1 MNSVIDFLT
10 PEKYGQ
16 YDAFLRS
23 VDYSVLYSSSGYCE
37 FLKAVLP
44 PSECRYLCAIRGGE
58 LIGVLPAFLLRGS
71 RFGNVLNSLP
81 FFGSYGGV
89 TLAPHIRDADRVK
102 VGLIEAFHAL
112 AAEESVVSSTLIS
125 NPLHPDDAFYQQH
138 CRATLFDDRIGQITP
153 LPVLEPIE
161 TLADRLAG
169 QIHAKTRNH
178 IRKAMKSGFVL
189 ARTNTSESFQ
199 ALESIHRQNMAAIG
213 GRIKSSTVFSAIQAT
228 FRFPDDYVLY
238 TASKDER
245 IVAALLVFFFNRTAE
260 YFMPATEEGFRV
272 YQPIS
277 LLVFEAMQDAVRRG
291 CRFWNW
297 GGTWLSQKGVYD
309 FKARWGTQ
317 DHPYRY
323 YICEHD
329 GAKRLRTS
337 SREELLTEYPNYYV
351 LPFDA
356 LVSESVS
363 RNPSDGGTPG
373 GRSSC

>member
-1 MNSVIDFLT
+1 MNSAIEFLT
-10 PEKYGQ
+10 PEQYER

-23 VDYSVLYSSSGYCE
+23 VDDSVLYSSSRYGE

-44 PSECRYLCAIRGGE
+44 RSESKYLCAVRGDE
-58 LIGVLPAFLLRGS
+58 LVGVLPAFVFRGS

-89 TLAPHIRDADRVK
+89 TVAPEARDSDQIKRE
-102 VGLIEAFHAL
+102 LIEAFHAL
-112 AAEESVVSSTLIS
+112 AVEESAVSSTLIA
-125 NPLHPDDAFYQQH
+125 NPLRPENAFYDQH
-138 CRATLFDDRIGQITP
+138 CHATLCDDRIGQITP
-153 LPVLEPIE
+153 LPVPDPAE

-178 IRKAMKSGFVL
+178 IRKALKSGFAL
-189 ARTNTSESFQ
+189 GRTNRSQAFQ
-199 ALESIHRQNMAAIG
+199 ALESIHGQNMAAIG
-213 GRIKSSTVFSAIQAT
+213 GRTKGSIVFSAIQAA

-277 LLVFEAMQDAVRRG
+277 LLVFEAMQDAVQRG

-317 DHPYRY
+317 DHAYRY
-323 YICEHD
+323 YIREYE
-329 GAKRLRTS
+329 GAERLRHS
-337 SREELLTEYPNYYV
+337 SRDELLAEYPNYYV

-356 LVSESVS
+356 LVAESAS
-363 RNPSDGGTPG
+363 RNRSDGGTPG
-373 GRSSC
+373 GRSSR